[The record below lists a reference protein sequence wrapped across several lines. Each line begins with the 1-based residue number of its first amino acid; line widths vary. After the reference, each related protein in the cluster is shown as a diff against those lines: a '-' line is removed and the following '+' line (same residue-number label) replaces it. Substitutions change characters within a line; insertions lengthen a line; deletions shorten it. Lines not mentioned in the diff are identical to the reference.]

1 MQTVKAQISLCT
13 VQSDQG
19 LPCPLTESL
28 DTTECMNGEQR
39 PGRYFADAQDDLNV
53 CIFVHV

>member
-1 MQTVKAQISLCT
+1 MSLGICEQQRPRF

-28 DTTECMNGEQR
+28 DTTECIESKGV
-39 PGRYFADAQDDLNV
+39 DDILLMHRR
-53 CIFVHV
+53 I